1 MFSFF
6 KKKISIDSISIP
18 ELGWPKEK
26 ERSAVRS
33 VNPEETIAVSI
44 NFFDQA
50 PDIPTIKVVNELRAF
65 YRDLI
70 ISVNGGMIEVEVLKR
85 QQFDIV
91 RTIFKIPKPVSGML
105 YVGSLTIPFN
115 TCSFVLKVQ
124 AVEFGPTGMREALIV
139 NRLLQDGSFNDA
151 SWSADP
157 YDNKI
162 TAGNLM
168 NKSEDQKYDADF
180 PDHPLTQVRNLLT
193 RLAQGFTWDPAL
205 EKLPRFEL

>member
-1 MFSFF
+1 MLSFF
-6 KKKISIDSISIP
+6 KKKVTIDSISIP

-26 ERSAVRS
+26 EGNAVFW
-33 VNPEETIAVSI
+33 VNPDETLAVSI

-50 PDIPTIKVVNELRAF
+50 PDIPTIKDVNELRAF

-70 ISVNGGMIEVEVLKR
+70 ISVNGGLVEVEVFKR
-85 QQFDIV
+85 KQFDIV

-105 YVGSLTIPFN
+105 YVGSLTIPFG

-124 AVEFGPTGMREALIV
+124 AVEAGPTGMREAFIV
-139 NRLLQDGSFNDA
+139 DRFLKDGSFNEDT
-151 SWSADP
+151 WSADP
-157 YDNKI
+157 YDNEI

-168 NKSEDQKYDADF
+168 NKSEDQKYDVDF
-180 PDHPLTQVRNLLT
+180 PDHPLTQVRNLLNQ
-193 RLAQGFTWDPAL
+193 LEQDFTWESAL